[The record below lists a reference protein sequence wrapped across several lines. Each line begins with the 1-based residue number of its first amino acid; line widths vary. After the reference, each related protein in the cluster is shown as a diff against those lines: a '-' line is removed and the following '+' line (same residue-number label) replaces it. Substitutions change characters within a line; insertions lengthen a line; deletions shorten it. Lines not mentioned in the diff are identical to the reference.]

1 MSNPLF
7 NELSANQQESVAGG
21 AFSLNFSGTTFS
33 GLQTGSVTNAGSNPG
48 GSTAT
53 GENASVGVDT
63 AGSNLNGL
71 DIPADF
77 DLAALLGSFFS
88 SFGF

>member
-21 AFSLNFSGTTFS
+21 VFSLNFSGTVFQ
-33 GLQTGSVTNAGSNPG
+33 GLQTGSVTNSASNPG

-53 GENASVGVDT
+53 GENASVSVDT

-77 DLAALLGSFFS
+77 NLAALFTA
-88 SFGF
+88 FGF

>member
-1 MSNPLF
+1 MTNPLF
-7 NELSANQQESVAGG
+7 NEVSLSQQETVSGG
-21 AFSLNFSGTTFS
+21 LFSLNFSGTVFS
-33 GLQTGSVTNAGSNPG
+33 GLQTGSVTNAASNPG

-63 AGSNLNGL
+63 AGTNLNGL

-77 DLAALLGSFFS
+77 DLAALLAA
-88 SFGF
+88 FGF

>member
-7 NELSANQQESVAGG
+7 KELSANQQETVAGG
-21 AFSLNFSGTTFS
+21 FSLNFSGTVFS

-63 AGSNLNGL
+63 AGTNLNGL

-77 DLAALLGSFFS
+77 DLAALLAA
-88 SFGF
+88 FGF